1 MINFISKGKAERGDV
16 MCLLDKL
23 TLGDLDED
31 QRELAECVGLDAYK
45 KLLKNYAGSSIT
57 VLTPG
62 AENTDIQ
69 YRYIDGKTI
78 LYEFSAFIKL
88 LTDNNAIADVKS
100 GIVSDIGWVDNKKNK
115 IYLLNAVEN
124 NFYSRFTKYLA
135 DRGEYT
141 SLSKQAFV
149 RCILETNGVLI
160 ARYAGRNKTKRYDY
174 ERTIGKKIYRVLILD
189 KGILNEYCKDNSG
202 DPYA

>member
-1 MINFISKGKAERGDV
+1 

-23 TLGDLDED
+23 TLSDLDED
-31 QRELAECVGLDAYK
+31 QRELAECVGFDAYK

-62 AENTDIQ
+62 NKNIDMRTCGSVR
-69 YRYIDGKTI
+69 YRYLDEETV
-78 LYEFSAFIKL
+78 LSEFSAFIKL
-88 LTDNNAIADVKS
+88 LTDNNVIADVKS

-115 IYLLNAVEN
+115 IYLHNAVEN
-124 NFYSRFTKYLA
+124 NFYSRFTRYLA

-149 RCILETNGVLI
+149 RCILETNGILI

-189 KGILNEYCKDNSG
+189 KGILNEYCK
-202 DPYA
+202 

>member
-1 MINFISKGKAERGDV
+1 MINFMGSSNAERGDI

-31 QRELAECVGLDAYK
+31 QRELAECVGFDAYK

-57 VLTPG
+57 VPTPG
-62 AENTDIQ
+62 TKNIDMRTCGSV
-69 YRYIDGKTI
+69 RYKCLDEKAV
-78 LYEFSAFIKL
+78 LSEFSAFIKL

-115 IYLLNAVEN
+115 IYLHNAVEN

-149 RCILETNGVLI
+149 RCILETNGILI
-160 ARYAGRNKTKRYDY
+160 ARYAGRSKTKRYDY

-189 KGILNEYCKDNSG
+189 KGVLNEYCK
-202 DPYA
+202 

>member
-1 MINFISKGKAERGDV
+1 

-31 QRELAECVGLDAYK
+31 QRELAECVGMDAYK
-45 KLLKNYAGSSIT
+45 RLLKNYAGSSIT

-62 AENTDIQ
+62 TENTDIQ

-124 NFYSRFTKYLA
+124 NFYSKFTKYLA

-149 RCILETNGVLI
+149 RCILEANGILI

-189 KGILNEYCKDNSG
+189 KGILNEYCKDNAG